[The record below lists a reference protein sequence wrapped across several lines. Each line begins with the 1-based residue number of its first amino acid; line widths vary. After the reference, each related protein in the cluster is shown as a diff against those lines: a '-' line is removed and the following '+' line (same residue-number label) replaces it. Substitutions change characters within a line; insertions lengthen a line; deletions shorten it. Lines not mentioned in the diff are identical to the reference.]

1 MASLRYLMNIVNIA
15 AYQFHPLDQLQSYRE
30 SFRQLCR
37 RSELKGT
44 ILLSGEGINMFV
56 AGSRLG
62 VDAVLEMVR
71 AIPGFESIPVKESVT
86 DYQPFNRMLVK
97 IKKDIVPVGCPEVSP
112 EPDASPKIPPALLK
126 EWLDQNRTIA
136 LLDTRNDYEVSLG
149 TFHNAIDLKLKN
161 FREFPAAAAALPDE
175 IKKQPVV
182 MFCTGG
188 IRCEKIGPYM
198 KGLGFEE
205 IYQLDGGILKYF
217 EDCQQV
223 HYDGECFVFDQR
235 VAVDPSLAPT
245 DIYECYACKHALT
258 PEDCNSPKYR
268 EGISCPYCYR
278 DPDTDSSQRRR
289 EREARIQSIAAQQH
303 GCQPYENRRWI
314 SIPGRCAGL
323 PLIDAL
329 ESIYPGWNRERWT
342 RAIELG
348 EITAPAATK
357 NEWKTT
363 AVTPERIVREGE
375 RFLQTIPNYTEPAID
390 PRIELVH
397 EDEAIVVVNKGA
409 PLPLHPSGRYQKNT
423 LESILHEAYFPEKL
437 RPAHRIDAMTT
448 GLVVFTRR
456 YAFASKLQPQ
466 FAAGTVEKSYLA
478 WVEGTPAWD
487 ETECDAPISS
497 EPLPNSGR
505 EIAPSLDTPNAQ
517 SALTLFRVLER
528 RGNRT
533 LVEAQPKTGRTHQI
547 RLHLAHLG
555 FPIVGDPLYLAGG
568 QSRLSTEM
576 RPPRADEAS
585 SSPMLLHASRLA
597 FVHPLTGQS
606 MALEASPWGDAS

>member
-1 MASLRYLMNIVNIA
+1 MNIVNIA

-30 SFRQLCR
+30 SLRQLCR
-37 RSELKGT
+37 QLELKGT
-44 ILLSGEGINMFV
+44 ILLSREGINMFI
-56 AGSRLG
+56 AGPRSG
-62 VDAVLEMVR
+62 VDAVLGMVR
-71 AIPGFESIPVKESVT
+71 TIPGFESIPVKESIT

-97 IKKDIVPVGCPEVSP
+97 IKKDIIPVGCPEVPP
-112 EPDASPKIPPALLK
+112 EPDASPKIPPAKLK
-126 EWLDQNRTIA
+126 EWLDQKRNIA

-205 IYQLDGGILKYF
+205 IYQLEGGILKYF
-217 EDCQQV
+217 EDCQQE

-245 DIYECYACKHALT
+245 DIYECFACKHALT
-258 PEDCNSPKYR
+258 PDDCASPKYH
-268 EGISCPYCYR
+268 EGISCPYCYQ
-278 DPDTDSSQRRR
+278 DPTIESEHRRQ
-289 EREARIQSIAAQQH
+289 ERETRIRSIAAQQR
-303 GCQPYENRRWI
+303 GCEPYESRRWI
-314 SIPGRCAGL
+314 SIPGRYAGL
-323 PLIDAL
+323 PLIEAL
-329 ESIYPGWNRERWT
+329 EAIYPGWNRERWAG
-342 RAIELG
+342 AIESG

-357 NEWKTT
+357 EAWKTT
-363 AVTPERIVREGE
+363 PVTPERIVREGE
-375 RFLQTIPNYTEPAID
+375 RFLQTIPNCTEPAID
-390 PRIELVH
+390 PRIELIH
-397 EDEAIVVVNKGA
+397 EDEAIVVINKSA

-466 FAAGTVEKSYLA
+466 FAAGTVDKSYLA

-487 ETECDAPISS
+487 EFECDAPISS
-497 EPLPNSGR
+497 EPLPNGGR
-505 EIAPSLDTPNAQ
+505 EIASSPNAP
-517 SALTLFRVLER
+517 SAQASLTLFRVVQR
-528 RGNRT
+528 RGNRSQI
-533 LVEAQPKTGRTHQI
+533 EAIPRTGRTHQI
-547 RLHLAHLG
+547 RLHLALLG

-568 QSRLSTEM
+568 QSRPATEL
-576 RPPRADEAS
+576 RQPLDEES
-585 SSPMLLHASRLA
+585 NLSPMLLHAWRLT
-597 FVHPLTGQS
+597 FVHPLTGRP
-606 MALEASPWGDAS
+606 MAMEASPWGDAS